1 MACINKNCFDICLE
15 TKTNPNGGVE
25 LVVKCNDECSSDF
38 NVLPFQ
44 ACFDTTL
51 NNDFTYSTELV
62 ALIKR

>member
-1 MACINKNCFDICLE
+1 ME
-15 TKTNPNGGVE
+15 TRINPNGGAE
-25 LVVKCNDECSSDF
+25 LIVKCNDDCSSDF